1 MLHHSLHTTSA
12 VRLIAAATL
21 LLGMAACGDRE
32 PEQQRT
38 VTPAD
43 TTYDTFGGGPP
54 GGTLVVLADREPDQ
68 LNPLTFSSN
77 AAYHPVHLMFRALA
91 VRDTTLSAMQ
101 PDLAASWAMADDST
115 LVIELRPGVQWHDGV
130 PVTADDVVFTIER
143 QADPRTASPR
153 QADVAAVAS
162 ATARDSLTVVVDMKR
177 AGPYA
182 VNAILEVMPVPRH
195 LLESVSP
202 ADMRNSAFG
211 RNPVGNGFYRFGTW
225 TAGRSLQL
233 HANEQRPDRASIDRI
248 IMRFLPDM
256 NSAITELLA
265 GEGDLIAKLPP
276 EQYARVNAADHVVVY
291 NGPRVRPA
299 WIAWNTRRAP
309 LDDVRVRRA
318 LLMAVNRAEIATALF
333 GDVGEAA
340 YSPIP
345 PAMREHSPDVQPL
358 PYDTATA
365 RDLLAEAGWTDTN
378 RDGVL
383 DRNGQPLR
391 IEVDYIST
399 DPTRRDV
406 LVAMQSMLR
415 EIGVALVPRAYESTA
430 WVTKLR
436 EGDFMG
442 SFWGWGWGPSV
453 AGSNAEMIFHSRSVP
468 PGGPNFAGS
477 GSPRMDALIDST
489 LVQTDTARARAIWSE
504 LEQLMIDDAV
514 YAPIY
519 MDPELFALHARFRNV
534 RFRGIEWTEDLPY
547 WYIPVEE
554 RLPRDRTR

>member
-1 MLHHSLHTTSA
+1 MA
-12 VRLIAAATL
+12 VRSLLRIPAVAIALAALAAGCSDAEPDQQRAATS
-21 LLGMAACGDRE
+21 
-32 PEQQRT
+32 
-38 VTPAD
+38 AD

-77 AAYHPVHLMFRALA
+77 AAYHPVHLMFRALG
-91 VRDTTLSAMQ
+91 VRDSTLSGMA
-101 PDLAASWAMADDST
+101 PDLATSWEMENDST
-115 LVIELRPGVQWHDGV
+115 LIIALRENVRWHDGT

-153 QADVAAVAS
+153 QADVAAVRS
-162 ATARDSLTVVVDMKR
+162 ARARDSLTVEITLKR
-177 AGPYA
+177 TGPYA

-195 LLESVSP
+195 LLESVAP

-225 TAGRSLQL
+225 TAGRDLTL
-233 HANEQRPDRASIDRI
+233 HVNEDRPDRASIDRI

-256 NSAITELLA
+256 NAALTELLA
-265 GEGDLIAKLPP
+265 GQGDLIARLPP
-276 EQYARVNAADHVVVY
+276 DQRARADAARHVVVY

-309 LDDVRVRRA
+309 LDDARVRRA
-318 LLMAVNRAEIATALF
+318 LLMAVNRDEIATALF
-333 GDVGEAA
+333 GAVGEPA

-345 PAMREHSPDVQPL
+345 QAMREHTPGVTPI
-358 PYDTATA
+358 PYDTAAA
-365 RDLLAEAGWTDTN
+365 RELLAEAGWTDTN
-378 RDGVL
+378 GDGTL

-391 IEVDYIST
+391 IEVDYVST

-415 EIGVALVPRAYESTA
+415 EIGVTLVPRAYESTA
-430 WVTKLR
+430 WVTRLR

-477 GSPRMDALIDST
+477 GSPRIDALIDSV
-489 LVQTDTARARAIWSE
+489 LVEADTTRARRLWSE
-504 LEQLMIDDAV
+504 LEQLIIDDAV

-519 MDPELFALHARFRNV
+519 MDPELFALHARFSNV
-534 RFRGIEWTEDLPY
+534 QFRGIEWTEDLPY
-547 WYIPVEE
+547 WYIDPAD

>member
-1 MLHHSLHTTSA
+1 MA
-12 VRLIAAATL
+12 VRPILRRPALIRAALLVAVAT
-21 LLGMAACGDRE
+21 GCGDRE
-32 PEQQRT
+32 PDQQRVAT
-38 VTPAD
+38 AAD

-77 AAYHPVHLMFRALA
+77 AAYHPVHLMFRALG
-91 VRDTTLSAMQ
+91 VRDSTLSSMA
-101 PDLAASWAMADDST
+101 PDLATAWAMEDDST
-115 LVIELRPGVQWHDGV
+115 LVITLRDNVHWHDGR
-130 PVTADDVVFTIER
+130 PVTADDVVFTIGR
-143 QADPRTASPR
+143 QGDPQTASPR
-153 QADVAAVAS
+153 QADVAAVKS
-162 ATARDSLTVVVDMKR
+162 ARARDSLRVEITMRR

-182 VNAILEVMPVPRH
+182 LNAILEVMPVPRH
-195 LLESVSP
+195 LLESVAP
-202 ADMRNSAFG
+202 RDMRNSAFG

-225 TAGRSLQL
+225 TAGRNLTL
-233 HANEQRPDRASIDRI
+233 HVNEQRPDRASIDRI

-265 GEGDLIAKLPP
+265 GQGDLIAKLPP
-276 EQYARVNAADHVVVY
+276 EQRTRVDAAEHVVVY
-291 NGPRVRPA
+291 SGPRVRPA
-299 WIAWNTRRAP
+299 WIAWNTRRPP
-309 LDDVRVRRA
+309 LDDARVRRA
-318 LLMAVNRAEIATALF
+318 LLMAVNRDEIATALF
-333 GDVGEAA
+333 GEVGEAA

-345 PAMREHSPDVQPL
+345 TAMREHTPSVQPL
-358 PYDTATA
+358 QYDTTA
-365 RDLLAEAGWTDTN
+365 ARELLALAGWTDTN
-378 RDGVL
+378 GDGTV

-415 EIGVALVPRAYESTA
+415 EVGVTLVPRAYESTA
-430 WVTKLR
+430 WVTRLR
-436 EGDFMG
+436 EGEFTG

-468 PGGPNFAGS
+468 PGGPNFGGS
-477 GSPRMDALIDST
+477 GSPRMDALIDSA
-489 LVQTDTARARAIWSE
+489 LVETDTTRARAVWSE

-519 MDPELFALHARFRNV
+519 MDPELFALHTRFSNA

-547 WYIPVEE
+547 WYIEPPD
-554 RLPRDRTR
+554 RLPRDRAR